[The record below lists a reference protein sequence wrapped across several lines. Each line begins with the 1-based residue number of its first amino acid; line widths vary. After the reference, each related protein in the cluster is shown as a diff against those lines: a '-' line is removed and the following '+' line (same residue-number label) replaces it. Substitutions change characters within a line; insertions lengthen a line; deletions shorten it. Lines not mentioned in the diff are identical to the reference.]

1 MADYLR
7 LTSENL
13 AQQHIC
19 CALSGKTDGEGVL
32 AKKEWLRARFADGL
46 VFLKLN
52 ARGKVFIEYLPAEHA
67 WAPVVAPHQMYINC
81 FWVSG
86 SYKKQGHGAAL
97 LAQCI
102 ADAKAAGM
110 QGVTVLSAA
119 KKKPFLSD
127 GAYLKRK
134 GFVVADTTETG
145 YELLWLPLA
154 EGTPPP
160 QFHPAAKRGETDL
173 PGLVLYYTA
182 QCPHT
187 AFYAP
192 LLGQLAAQQGVP
204 VTLCK
209 LQSAAEAQ
217 RAPAPF
223 TTYSLFWQG
232 RFLTNEILSPTKI
245 EALLQTLKAER

>member
-19 CALSGKTDGEGVL
+19 CALSGKTDGQGVL
-32 AKKEWLRARFADGL
+32 AKKEWLRERFADGL

-67 WAPVVAPHQMYINC
+67 AM
-81 FWVSG
+81 
-86 SYKKQGHGAAL
+86 
-97 LAQCI
+97 LAQCA

-110 QGVTVLSAA
+110 QGVAVLSAA
-119 KKKPFLSD
+119 KKRPFLSD

-154 EGTPPP
+154 ECAQPP

-204 VTLCK
+204 VTVCK

-245 EALLQTLKAER
+245 EALLQTLKAQG